1 MKMLILRGK
10 AGYMRTGTGR
20 ERGFARATGARLRD
34 APRLWRKSAPHA
46 GKASKGSPLIRP
58 RRACVAVAGL

>member
-1 MKMLILRGK
+1 MRGEVANQPCRLVPHLLAQLHRREDGRMKMLILRGK

-34 APRLWRKSAPHA
+34 APRL
-46 GKASKGSPLIRP
+46 
-58 RRACVAVAGL
+58 